1 MMRQALRPAKR
12 QAMFMPRRSSARG
25 PMLALE
31 IVRMRQRL
39 MTMEIIPTLRL
50 VEVLLVVDLM
60 PIHIHFVMLAVM
72 RRRQRGP
79 VAHRGSLPD
88 VRRDVHVRR
97 SLEVGLFRVAMV
109 ALGHFLEGVPGR
121 DGAEGAL
128 HVRVDD
134 LQAVDVGGVD
144 PAEAIIHST
153 QSAN

>member
-12 QAMFMPRRSSARG
+12 QAMFMLRRSPARG
-25 PMLALE
+25 PMLALKL
-31 IVRMRQRL
+31 VRMRQRL
-39 MTMEIIPTLRL
+39 VTMQIIATLRL
-50 VEVLLVVDLM
+50 VKVLLVVSLI
-60 PIHIHFVMLAVM
+60 PIHLLTMTVM

-79 VAHRGSLPD
+79 VAHRGRLPD

-97 SLEVGLFRVAMV
+97 GLEIGLFRVAMV
-109 ALGHFLEGVPGR
+109 ALGHFLERVPGR
-121 DGAEGAL
+121 DGAEGTL

-144 PAEAIIHST
+144 PAEATIHST